1 MASPGWRGC
10 SRKVPSV
17 IGPASSVLV
26 DFAFHIVSRPPGS
39 VCFAWDSHSIVVSGK
54 MYELRRDWLSRGK
67 KWKLPGQLR
76 PFSRTSTTYTIFNA
90 PSSHRACLDS
100 RERRKKICILM
111 HEWVA
116 SNKAKES
123 IGELC
128 RIRDVVLPI
137 FEKYSRTQGPW
148 QWILC
153 CSLAYNYCH
162 QCLIKLNVAV
172 LSEHTYIYFNYICCL
187 NSAV

>member
-1 MASPGWRGC
+1 MAMGMRDVLVSYWCSLPHSFVMLKQPFYFAHKFVGQKFGKRLARGGQSLIHVALPGWRGC

-26 DFAFHIVSRPPGS
+26 GFAFHIVSRPPGS

-54 MYELRRDWLSRGK
+54 MYELCRDWLSRGK

-111 HEWVA
+111 HE
-116 SNKAKES
+116 
-123 IGELC
+123 
-128 RIRDVVLPI
+128 
-137 FEKYSRTQGPW
+137 
-148 QWILC
+148 
-153 CSLAYNYCH
+153 
-162 QCLIKLNVAV
+162 
-172 LSEHTYIYFNYICCL
+172 
-187 NSAV
+187 